1 MKYVWITPN
10 VTGMNFLMD
19 NMKAQ
24 VELKLHDKY
33 GMDTVRNSN
42 NNRHKNKTIISVRS
56 PTQS

>member
-33 GMDTVRNSN
+33 GMDTVRKSN
-42 NNRHKNKTIISVRS
+42 NNS
-56 PTQS
+56 